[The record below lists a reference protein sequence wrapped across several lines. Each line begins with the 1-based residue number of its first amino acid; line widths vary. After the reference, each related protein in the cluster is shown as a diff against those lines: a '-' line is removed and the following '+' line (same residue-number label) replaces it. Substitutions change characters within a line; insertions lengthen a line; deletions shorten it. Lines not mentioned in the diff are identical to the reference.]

1 MELDEL
7 GKRLRKIAD
16 LDAHAAFAQFQAETR
31 SSDLDEFLAYLRDRD
46 LLSVGAFCALHAS
59 APILLTAMPARPTA
73 PLVVSDALA
82 TAPAAPTARTVVPA
96 GMAAALAAVPAGP
109 AAPGASQYRIVGR
122 VGRGA
127 MGEIL
132 IARDAAL
139 GRTVAFKRIVPEL
152 AGDASM
158 TARFFVEAQ
167 ITSQLDHPNVV
178 PIYDLETSGDQ
189 LGYAMKLVEGRSLT
203 KLIEEMHQ
211 ALVERGPRDERAR
224 LMGRLRSFLG
234 VCDAIEFAHSKG
246 VLHRDLK
253 PDNIMIGRYGQV
265 YVMDWGICRLIGA
278 PDDDPVSV
286 EARVAESAVHGRTR
300 YGAIIGTPAYMSP
313 EQAAGKVP
321 ELDGRS
327 DLYALGVIL
336 YELIALRPA
345 LTSDSLE
352 ATLASATRAEKAP
365 LGRRV
370 GGAPISRDLAAIVDK
385 ATALHPADRY
395 ADVAA
400 LSADVRAFVRGD
412 PVVARPDGVVG
423 TMLRWIGRHKGA
435 TLIAMLV
442 LLLAGAG
449 ATIVELA
456 LHQRRIAAAYTRADR
471 IEAFQR
477 AVLRQGHA
485 IDAELFRYQEQIQ
498 RLAGHV
504 AQILDD
510 APPAA
515 PPAIYTGA
523 EFDAGTAPGLVASAH
538 YDGRAS
544 LDAPVFVFGPSADR
558 GAVAD
563 DVARLA
569 RLRGAFEA
577 LLVGTAPPEH
587 PATPAQI
594 LGQGVPALRTFV
606 TLASD
611 VHVSFP
617 GLGGYPADYKP
628 LERPKYLLG
637 TDPIAA
643 DGRPHWGRPFP
654 DRYGHGL
661 ILPAIMRV
669 ARADGSFAGVTG
681 LEMTFDWITE
691 HLLPMS
697 GASHVEATYLVNAG
711 GEVVLGS
718 GTGVSA
724 AVAPDDARAHRELDD
739 RTIELEPLPYP
750 EIRADIAANR
760 SGHVEL
766 DGKLAVFAPINALG
780 WWYVVVADEARLLR

>member
-7 GKRLRKIAD
+7 SKRLRKIAD
-16 LDAHAAFAQFQAETR
+16 LDAHAAFAQFQAETG
-31 SSDLDEFLAYLRDRD
+31 SSDLDELLTYLRERD
-46 LLSVGAFCALHAS
+46 LISGGAFCALHAS
-59 APILLTAMPARPTA
+59 APIRLAPMPALPAA
-73 PLVVSDALA
+73 PLVVPDAIA
-82 TAPAAPTARTVVPA
+82 IAPAAPTARTVVPA
-96 GMAAALAAVPAGP
+96 GMAALAAPTSAP
-109 AAPGASQYRIVGR
+109 AAPQYRVLGR
-122 VGRGA
+122 IGRGA
-127 MGEIL
+127 MGEVL
-132 IARDAAL
+132 IARDAEL

-152 AGDASM
+152 TGDASM

-189 LGYAMKLVEGRSLT
+189 LGYAMKLVEGHSLT
-203 KLIEEMHQ
+203 KLLDDMRK
-211 ALVERGPRDERAR
+211 ALVDRGPRDERAR
-224 LMGRLRSFLG
+224 LIERLRYFLA
-234 VCDAIEFAHSKG
+234 VCDAIAFAHSKG

-265 YVMDWGICRLIGA
+265 YVMDWGICRVIGA
-278 PDDDPVSV
+278 PDDAPGTI

-321 ELDGRS
+321 ELDARS

-345 LTSDSLE
+345 LASDSLE
-352 ATLASATRAEKAP
+352 DTLASATRAEKAP

-370 GGAPISRDLAAIVDK
+370 WGAPISRDLAAIVDK
-385 ATALHPADRY
+385 ATALRPGDRY
-395 ADVAA
+395 ADVPA
-400 LSADVRAFVRGD
+400 LAADVRAFMGGD

-423 TMLRWIGRHKGA
+423 TMTRWIGRHKGA
-435 TLIAMLV
+435 TLVAMLV

-456 LHQRRIAAAYTRADR
+456 VNQRRLDAAHARADR

-504 AQILDD
+504 AQVLDD

-538 YDGRAS
+538 YDGQAS
-544 LDAPVFVFGPSADR
+544 LAAPVFVFGPTADR
-558 GAVAD
+558 AAVAD

-569 RLRGAFEA
+569 GLRGAFEA
-577 LLVGTAPPEH
+577 LLLGTAPPEH

-594 LGQGVPALRTFV
+594 LGDGVPALRTFV

-628 LERPKYLLG
+628 LERPKYRLG
-637 TDPIAA
+637 IDPIAA

-669 ARADGSFAGVTG
+669 LRADGSFAGVTG
-681 LEMTFDWITE
+681 LEMTFDWITL
-691 HLLPMS
+691 HLLPMP
-697 GASHVEATYLVNAG
+697 GAAYVDATYLVNAG

-718 GTGVSA
+718 GTGAPA
-724 AVAPDDARAHRELDD
+724 AALPDDARAHRGELDD
-739 RTIELEPLPYP
+739 RSVELAPLPYP
-750 EIRADIAANR
+750 EVRADIAANR